1 MGESVTG
8 ASGCYGEAPELG
20 LMFPGSPA
28 VLDQI
33 LNQADAAEP
42 LPSANAPER
51 DRGLVDRLKRWHAKG
66 SARQGLGPVSDN
78 RGEHNSPCMAP

>member
-1 MGESVTG
+1 VKVGDASKRTGDRAKRGMGESVTG

-33 LNQADAAEP
+33 LNQADA
-42 LPSANAPER
+42 LPSRCPA
-51 DRGLVDRLKRWHAKG
+51 LMHLKGIGDW
-66 SARQGLGPVSDN
+66 STV
-78 RGEHNSPCMAP
+78 